1 MLPDYFEFSLPTK
14 LVYGVGIL
22 DAIETAV
29 ARFGKRKALLVTDK
43 ILLKAG
49 PVDRVKAGFK
59 KTDIKIT
66 AVFDDVPPNSTIA
79 TVEAC
84 AALGKKKN
92 CDMVIAVG
100 GGSVI
105 DTAKVANLL
114 MVKGGKVEDHMGAY
128 LLDISDDL
136 LPAIVIP
143 TTAGTGSE
151 VTKVAVIADP
161 DNDVKL
167 PFAEEQFL
175 PQLAILDPEMTLSMP
190 PKLTAGTGMD
200 ALVHAIEAYVDK
212 EWSPASDALALHAIK
227 LLTRNILAA
236 CDKPDDLQARGAMQV
251 GSFLAGVAFSHSM
264 VGMVHGISHAL
275 GGVYHIP
282 HGLANALILPEV
294 MAYNLE
300 SNMDRY
306 ADVAEAMGVC
316 FPNIVSDSQSVIKTG
331 ALDLITR
338 AVKKTELES
347 LKNLVDTKAHK
358 LRNFAV
364 HKLENLGFVDGWIR
378 RQAAL
383 AGIERVRMLN
393 RQLAFL
399 TDMPLN
405 LKDAGIDDNL
415 AKLDQVADTAMED
428 GSMLYNPV
436 EPNREA
442 VMDIVKT
449 VYFAKDTPL
458 KVTREDLRPGDNKTS
473 GTQTRSNIF
482 KDSDMLYD
490 IFMDFYDS
498 LNKDPVI
505 GPSLKKTHLCI
516 QFRYTKPDAVI
527 TIDAS
532 GDETQIIRGEFKG
545 EPEVTMSMEAD
556 FAHRFWHGKANLV
569 TALTRR
575 QVKARGNVPKTL
587 KLLPILKPAY
597 DLYPVF
603 LRDRG
608 FEQLILS

>member
-22 DAIETAV
+22 DSIEDAV
-29 ARFGKRKALLVTDK
+29 ARFGKKNALLVTDK
-43 ILLKAG
+43 ILLNAG
-49 PVDRVKAGFK
+49 PVDKVKAGFK
-59 KTDIKIT
+59 KTNIKIK
-66 AVFDDVPPNSTIA
+66 AIFDDVPPNSTIK
-79 TVEAC
+79 TVQDC
-84 AALGKKKN
+84 AALGKKHN
-92 CDMVIAVG
+92 CDMIIAVG

-114 MVKGGKVEDHMGAY
+114 MIKGGKVQDHMGAY
-128 LLDISDDL
+128 LLEVSDHL
-136 LPAIVIP
+136 MPAIVIP

-175 PQLAILDPEMTLSMP
+175 PELAILDPEMTLSLP
-190 PKLTAGTGMD
+190 PKLTAATGMD

-227 LLTRNILAA
+227 LLTQNILQA
-236 CDKPDDLQARGAMQV
+236 CDKGEDLQARGAMQV

-300 SNMDRY
+300 SNIERY
-306 ADVAEAMGVC
+306 ADVAEAMGVS
-316 FPNIVSDSQSVIKTG
+316 FPRIVGDSQRVIKSG
-331 ALDLITR
+331 ALDLITK

-347 LKNLVDTKAHK
+347 LKNLVETKSHK
-358 LRNFAV
+358 LRDFAV
-364 HKLENLGFVDGWIR
+364 HKLENLGFVDGWIT
-378 RQAAL
+378 RQAAI

-393 RQLAFL
+393 RQLAYL
-399 TDMPLN
+399 TAMPLN
-405 LKDAGIDDNL
+405 LKDAGIKDGL

-428 GSMLYNPV
+428 GAMLYNPM
-436 EPNREA
+436 EPSREA
-442 VMDIVKT
+442 VMDIVER
-449 VYFAKDTPL
+449 VYYSTEKPL
-458 KVTREDLRPGDNKTS
+458 EVTREDLRPRAQQKA
-473 GTQTRSNIF
+473 GTKKIAKVF

-490 IFMDFYDS
+490 IFMDFYDL
-498 LNKDPVI
+498 LNKDPDI
-505 GPSLKKTHLCI
+505 GPSLQKTNLCI
-516 QFRYTKPDAVI
+516 QFRYSKPDAVI
-527 TIDAS
+527 TIDAT
-532 GDETQIIRGEFKG
+532 GDETKLIKGEFSG
-545 EPEVTMSMEAD
+545 DPEVTMSMDAD
-556 FAHRFWHGKANLV
+556 FAHKFWHGKANLV

-575 QVKARGNVPKTL
+575 QVKAKGNVPKTL

-597 DLYPVF
+597 DLYPDF
-603 LRDRG
+603 LRDKG
-608 FEQLILS
+608 LENLILK